1 MKLAKY
7 FLAVSVTAVICVFGM
22 RWHYTGSFIQ
32 RQRAETDILND
43 TYYKI
48 HISIYERMPSSEG
61 GIVFLGDSITD
72 YAPFSEIF
80 FSSGLPVINR
90 GIAGD
95 NTSGAL
101 ARVDE
106 VISLKPSKLF
116 ILLGTNDIVY
126 NMTAERTAEN
136 LTEIIR
142 RVQKESPSTK
152 IYVQTLMPT
161 NPDLHTQR
169 PNSEIN
175 SRNEKIIAVARETGC
190 NLIDT
195 NKHMA
200 ENGILPRKYTVDGLH
215 LSGEGVL
222 RWMEILAPH
231 VKE

>member
-90 GIAGD
+90 GRQND
-95 NTSGAL
+95 Q
-101 ARVDE
+101 
-106 VISLKPSKLF
+106 LKTGSTGQNVQFRKCRNWSKC
-116 ILLGTNDIVY
+116 
-126 NMTAERTAEN
+126 
-136 LTEIIR
+136 
-142 RVQKESPSTK
+142 
-152 IYVQTLMPT
+152 PT
-161 NPDLHTQR
+161 RL
-169 PNSEIN
+169 
-175 SRNEKIIAVARETGC
+175 
-190 NLIDT
+190 
-195 NKHMA
+195 
-200 ENGILPRKYTVDGLH
+200 
-215 LSGEGVL
+215 
-222 RWMEILAPH
+222 
-231 VKE
+231 VKMSNC